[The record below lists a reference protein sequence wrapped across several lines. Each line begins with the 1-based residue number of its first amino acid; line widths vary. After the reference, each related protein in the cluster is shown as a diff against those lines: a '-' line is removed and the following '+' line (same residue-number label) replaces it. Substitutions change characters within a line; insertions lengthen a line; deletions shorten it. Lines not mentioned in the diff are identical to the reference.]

1 MLNQQNLTEY
11 NLGDSTNLFLLLTKV
26 EKKSARTGREYLD
39 LELRDKSA
47 SIVAKM
53 WDGFELFYNHAK
65 EGMIVK
71 IACQFDEFKGMPQ
84 LRITNIR
91 VAKESDNVTH
101 SDFLPVSERDL
112 DEMKSEFEEAV
123 SSITNSYLKQLLE
136 KIFDDEAREKYINV
150 PAGKAWHHAYIH
162 GLLEHTLEIIKICN
176 LACDIHHEL
185 NRDLLIAAAILH
197 DFGKVE
203 ELTFKTSF
211 DYTDKG
217 KLIGHIVIAAT
228 RIEEKA
234 KEISDFPEDLKNQL
248 IHLVLSHQGRLEH
261 ASPVIP
267 KMAEAVVLYHA
278 DELSAKS
285 NAFLNVV
292 KNEKQDKS
300 NWTNFIRLAETAIY
314 VPPKSED
321 ENVKDSL
328 FDF

>member
-11 NLGDSTNLFLLLTKV
+11 NLGDSTNLFLLLIKV

-39 LELRDKSA
+39 LELRDKST
-47 SIVAKM
+47 SIAAKM
-53 WDGFELFYNHAK
+53 WDGFEVFYNQAK

-101 SDFLPVSERDL
+101 SDFLPVSERNL
-112 DEMKSEFEEAV
+112 DEMKSEFEEVV

-217 KLIGHIVIAAT
+217 KLIGHIVIAAM

-234 KEISDFPEDLKNQL
+234 MEIPDFPEDLKNQL

>member
-1 MLNQQNLTEY
+1 MLNQKNLTEY
-11 NLGDSTNLFLLLTKV
+11 NLGESTNLFLLLTKL

-39 LELRDKSA
+39 LELRDKST
-47 SIVAKM
+47 SITAKM
-53 WDGFELFYNHAK
+53 WDGFEVFYNQAE
-65 EGMIVK
+65 EGKIVK
-71 IACQFDEFKGMPQ
+71 VACQFDEFNGMPQ
-84 LRITNIR
+84 LKITNIR
-91 VAKESDNVTH
+91 LAKESDNVTH

-112 DEMKSEFEEAV
+112 NEMKAEFNAVV
-123 SSITNSYLKQLLE
+123 SSISNNYLKSLIE
-136 KIFDDEAREKYINV
+136 KIFDDETKEKYFDV

-176 LACDIHHEL
+176 LACDIHNEL
-185 NRDLLIAAAILH
+185 NRDLLVTGAILH

-217 KLIGHIVIAAT
+217 RLIGHIVIAAT
-228 RIEEKA
+228 RIEETA
-234 KEISDFPEDLKNQL
+234 KQIPNFPEDLKNQL
-248 IHLVLSHQGRLEH
+248 IHLVLSHQGKLEH

-267 KMAEAVVLYHA
+267 KMAEAIVLYHA

-285 NAFLNVV
+285 NAFLNVI
-292 KNEKQDKS
+292 KSEKQDKS
-300 NWTNFIRLAETAIY
+300 NWTNFIRLAETALY

-328 FDF
+328 FDL